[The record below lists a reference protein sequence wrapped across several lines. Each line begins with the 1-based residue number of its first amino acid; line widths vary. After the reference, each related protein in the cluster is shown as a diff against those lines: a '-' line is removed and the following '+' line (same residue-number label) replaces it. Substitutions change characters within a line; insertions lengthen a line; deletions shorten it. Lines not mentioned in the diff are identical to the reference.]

1 MIKFHSY
8 SYLNG
13 LDTNVY
19 RCPEDGGSV
28 LLGRRTRVAML
39 YKLETFE
46 GPLDLLL
53 HLIDKAE
60 IDIQDISISEITDQ
74 YMAYLGAMQEL
85 ELDITSEFLVMAAT
99 LLSMK
104 SRQLLPKPPVT
115 EEPWLTVDDDEHL
128 DPREELIRKLLEYRK
143 FKSVAGQLR
152 EKEWDRSQVYTR
164 EPTDLTPF
172 EKVVQTNPV
181 EGLHVD
187 DLVIAFQKAM
197 RRLAGRHRVSSIRKD
212 EISVKDRIRDI
223 IDTLKSRSHE
233 GKLLF
238 SQLLGDE
245 DDRQEIVVTFLAILE
260 LMKRKWVSCHQ
271 SALFDEIVLSW
282 TGREDNHGLLDVE
295 IST

>member
-1 MIKFHSY
+1 M
-8 SYLNG
+8 
-13 LDTNVY
+13 
-19 RCPEDGGSV
+19 
-28 LLGRRTRVAML
+28 AML

-60 IDIQDISISEITDQ
+60 IDIQDISINDITDQ
-74 YMAYLGAMQEL
+74 YMTYLDAMQEL

-115 EEPWLTVDDDEHL
+115 EEPWLTVDDDDYL

-143 FKSVAGQLR
+143 FKSIAGQLR

-164 EPTDLTPF
+164 EPSDLAPF

-187 DLVIAFQKAM
+187 DLVNAFQRAM

-223 IDTLKSRSHE
+223 VETLKSRSTE
-233 GKLLF
+233 GKMLF

-245 DDRQEIVVTFLAILE
+245 EGRQEIVVTFLAILE
-260 LMKRKWVSCHQ
+260 LMKRKWISCHQ

-282 TGREDNHGLLDVE
+282 MGKEGNHELLDVE
-295 IST
+295 IGS

>member
-1 MIKFHSY
+1 
-8 SYLNG
+8 
-13 LDTNVY
+13 
-19 RCPEDGGSV
+19 
-28 LLGRRTRVAML
+28 VAML

-60 IDIQDISISEITDQ
+60 IDIQDISINEITDQ
-74 YMAYLGAMQEL
+74 YMVYLTAMQEL

-115 EEPWLTVDDDEHL
+115 EEPWLTADDDDYL
-128 DPREELIRKLLEYRK
+128 DPRDELIRKLIEYRK
-143 FKSVAGQLR
+143 IKSVAGQLR
-152 EKEWDRSQVYTR
+152 EKEWDRSQLYTR

-172 EKVVQTNPV
+172 VKIVPSNPV

-187 DLVIAFQKAM
+187 DLVQAFQKAM

-223 IDTLKSRSHE
+223 VDTMKSRASE

-238 SQLLGDE
+238 SQLLGDVS
-245 DDRQEIVVTFLAILE
+245 DREEIVVTFLAILE
-260 LMKRKWVSCHQ
+260 LMKRKWISCHQ

-282 TGREDNHGLLDVE
+282 MGREDKHELLDVE
-295 IST
+295 ISS

>member
-1 MIKFHSY
+1 M
-8 SYLNG
+8 
-13 LDTNVY
+13 
-19 RCPEDGGSV
+19 
-28 LLGRRTRVAML
+28 AML

-60 IDIQDISISEITDQ
+60 IDIQDISINDITEQ
-74 YMAYLGAMQEL
+74 YMEYLSAMQEL

-104 SRQLLPKPPVT
+104 SRGLLPKPPVT
-115 EEPWLTVDDDEHL
+115 DEPWLTVDEDDEL
-128 DPREELIRKLLEYRK
+128 DPREELIRKLIEYRK

-164 EPTDLTPF
+164 EPADLSPF

-187 DLVIAFQKAM
+187 DLVNAFQKAM

-223 IDTLKSRSHE
+223 IDTLKSRSYD

-238 SQLLGDE
+238 SQLLGDA
-245 DDRQEIVVTFLAILE
+245 DDREEIVVTFLAILE

-271 SALFDEIVLSW
+271 GALFDEIVLTW
-282 TGREDNHGLLDVE
+282 TGREDNNGLLDIE
-295 IST
+295 IGT